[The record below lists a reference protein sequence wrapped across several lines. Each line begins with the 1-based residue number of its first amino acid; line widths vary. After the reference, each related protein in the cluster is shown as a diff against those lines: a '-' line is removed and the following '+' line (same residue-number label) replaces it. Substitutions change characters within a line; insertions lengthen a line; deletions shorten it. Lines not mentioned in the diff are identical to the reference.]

1 MARPLRP
8 SALLWGAFF
17 AAGAAALVLR
27 LRAPSHPA
35 LPWLTAALL
44 ILLALRVLALV
55 ADWRRGR
62 VPGTRILLPAI
73 LLAEGWGLM
82 LATPSPSLVWL
93 RPATALALELLLL
106 VLAARAILAA
116 RRAPGGWPEDRIA
129 AAFEAFV
136 PPRAARLM
144 ALELVMLGGA
154 FRFLLGGFR
163 QPAPAGHSL
172 HRESALGSFLP
183 ALPLLIPGDVLLM
196 KALFSGLTP
205 WLRWSLHLSTV
216 YAVLWLFGLY
226 AALKRRPHQVTAET
240 VELNLGAARSLRFR
254 RDQLRAAAPLPDFD
268 DDWARRRHMQG
279 VHQLIT
285 PGPSVLELHLTEP
298 LPATG
303 FLGPTTPRDRV
314 AVSVDDPAAFLA
326 ALGPLEPACA

>member
-1 MARPLRP
+1 MARPIRP

-17 AAGAAALVLR
+17 AAGVAAVALR
-27 LRAPSHPA
+27 LRAPGHPA

-55 ADWRRGR
+55 RDWRRGR
-62 VPGTRILLPAI
+62 VPATRILLPAV
-73 LLAEGWGLM
+73 LLVEGLGLA
-82 LATPSPSLVWL
+82 LAKPSPGFAWL

-106 VLAARAILAA
+106 ALAARAIWSA
-116 RRAPGGWPEDRIA
+116 RQATGSWPEARIA

-154 FRFLLGGFR
+154 LRFLLGGFR
-163 QPAPAGHSL
+163 QPAPPGHSL

-196 KALFSGLTP
+196 KALFSGLAP
-205 WLRWSLHLSTV
+205 WLRWGLHLSTI

-226 AALKRRPHQVTAET
+226 AALKRRPHQVTGEA

-268 DDWARRRHMQG
+268 DDWARRRHLRGM
-279 VHQLIT
+279 HQLIT
-285 PGPSVLELHLTEP
+285 PGPSVLELRLAEP

-303 FLGPTTPRDRV
+303 LLGPTEPRDRV
-314 AVSVDDPAAFLA
+314 AVSVDDPTAFLA